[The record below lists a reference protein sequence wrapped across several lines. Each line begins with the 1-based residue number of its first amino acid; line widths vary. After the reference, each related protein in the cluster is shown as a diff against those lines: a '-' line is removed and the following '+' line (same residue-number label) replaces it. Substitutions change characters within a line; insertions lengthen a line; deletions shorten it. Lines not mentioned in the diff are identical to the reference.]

1 MQNPNKI
8 KKAEEII
15 YQGLMKQL
23 RDKSSLAD
31 DLQQIKETY
40 NIQENRSLLN
50 KYRDMKKGT
59 AQTLNVIDKYC
70 DYFEKYKNLVLWED
84 PKMSKLF
91 FCIVIAFFMI
101 VTFFPMRLIIFTSFT
116 YRFYKG

>member
-40 NIQENRSLLN
+40 NI
-50 KYRDMKKGT
+50 
-59 AQTLNVIDKYC
+59 
-70 DYFEKYKNLVLWED
+70 
-84 PKMSKLF
+84 
-91 FCIVIAFFMI
+91 
-101 VTFFPMRLIIFTSFT
+101 
-116 YRFYKG
+116 